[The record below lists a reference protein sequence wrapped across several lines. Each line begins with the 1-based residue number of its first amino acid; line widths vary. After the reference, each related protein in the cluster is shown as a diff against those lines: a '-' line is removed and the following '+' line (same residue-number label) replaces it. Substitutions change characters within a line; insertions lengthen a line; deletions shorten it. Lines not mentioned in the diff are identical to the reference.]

1 MIGYLNVRHSVA
13 RVEERL
19 QEALNH
25 WQELT
30 NEPIVLRRAQVTEQA
45 DDDDVVVVSHKCGIL
60 GLLDA
65 EDEDREE
72 YVLGADVVR
81 PLQGLLADVEREVHE
96 GLLQLL
102 PRQSIDLISQR
113 LVLAGRRSDLLL
125 LAVAAQALTYV
136 VKGGL

>member
-1 MIGYLNVRHSVA
+1 
-13 RVEERL
+13 
-19 QEALNH
+19 
-25 WQELT
+25 
-30 NEPIVLRRAQVTEQA
+30 
-45 DDDDVVVVSHKCGIL
+45 
-60 GLLDA
+60 
-65 EDEDREE
+65 
-72 YVLGADVVR
+72 
-81 PLQGLLADVEREVHE
+81 VEREVHE